1 MRNVAEQSIKVSF
14 YLSPTVL
21 ANGKYCERLQYHA
34 IEFNATPFYFPAIQ
48 FNTIQHTPH
57 SPTEK
62 KCKQLPRS
70 KPGNDCVVVK
80 VKKLVAPS
88 VM

>member
-34 IEFNATPFYFPAIQ
+34 IEFNATPFYFPAMQ
-48 FNTIQHTPH
+48 FNTIQHTL

-62 KCKQLPRS
+62 NVNNCREANQATIARL
-70 KPGNDCVVVK
+70 
-80 VKKLVAPS
+80 
-88 VM
+88 